1 MSARER
7 RRVGGRLRVAVDV
20 GSLVG
25 RPTGVGRF
33 TGELVA
39 ALEALSEPP
48 ELVRYVLSGRA
59 ELPPGVR
66 RLPYPARP
74 ALEAWGR
81 FGRPRP
87 RRTLRG
93 VDVVHGTNFVVPPG
107 PWPRVVTVHD
117 CSPLTHPERVS
128 PVVRLF
134 VPVLRRAVAGGAW
147 VHTPSAYVAG
157 QVAELLGTGRVR
169 AIPHGAPPVRSGP
182 PPEPAER
189 PAAMA
194 ALGGRPYVLAVG
206 TLEPR
211 KNLVRLVDAF
221 GRVAGSRPDL
231 GLVLAGPP
239 GADAPAVGSAVA
251 ALPAAVRSR
260 VAVTGWVDDDT
271 REWLLAGAALFAYP
285 SLDEGFGLPLLEAF
299 AAGVPVLAA
308 DAGSLPE
315 VAAGAA
321 ALADPLD
328 TDGLADALARLLDDD
343 GRRAALVAAGR
354 ARLGAFDWAATASA
368 MVDLYRDA
376 GADGPTG
383 RAAGGSPR

>member
-1 MSARER
+1 MAG
-7 RRVGGRLRVAVDV
+7 GGRLRVAIDV

-33 TGELVA
+33 TGLLVD
-39 ALEALSEPP
+39 ALGALPEPP

-87 RRTLRG
+87 RRTMRG

-107 PWPRVVTVHD
+107 RWPRVVTVHD

-134 VPVLRRAVAGGAW
+134 VPVLRRAVASGAW

-169 AIPHGAPPVRSGP
+169 AIPHGAPAVPAPGLAAAP
-182 PPEPAER
+182 PPADLPVGLAER
-189 PAAMA
+189 AAQ
-194 ALGGRPYVLAVG
+194 PFVLAVG

-211 KNLVRLVDAF
+211 KNLVRLVEAF
-221 GRVAGSRPDL
+221 GRVATSRPGL

-239 GADAPAVGSAVA
+239 GPDSPAVA
-251 ALPAAVRSR
+251 AAVDRLPAAVRAR
-260 VAVTGWVDDDT
+260 VVVTGWIGDDT
-271 REWLLAGAALFAYP
+271 REWLLARATVYAYP

-299 AAGVPVLAA
+299 AAGVPTVVAA
-308 DAGSLPE
+308 AGSLPE

-328 TDGLADALARLLDDD
+328 TDALAGALADLLDDE
-343 GRRAALVAAGR
+343 GRRATLVAAGR
-354 ARLGAFDWAATASA
+354 ARLGAFDWAATAAA
-368 MVDLYRDA
+368 MVGLYRDA
-376 GADGPTG
+376 GADGPRG
-383 RAAGGSPR
+383 RDAR